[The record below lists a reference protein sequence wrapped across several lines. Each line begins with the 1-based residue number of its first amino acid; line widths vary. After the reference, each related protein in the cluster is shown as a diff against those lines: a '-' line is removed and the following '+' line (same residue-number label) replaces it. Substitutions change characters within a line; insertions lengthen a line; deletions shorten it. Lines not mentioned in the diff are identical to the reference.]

1 MYFWH
6 TYYKFLALFSLK
18 KLCVTYCLYICH
30 TLILGCKLDFETFD
44 IKLDTEFIGR
54 NFIYL
59 EEIDSTN
66 TFLLSQQE
74 LKHGTV
80 AFAESQTNGRGRLD
94 RKWISQPGVNLL
106 FSIFLNPSEIDVKKI
121 QLYNLATSLSIAF
134 SIENLLQI
142 PTNLKWPNDV
152 LIGKKKVSGIL
163 LESSSL
169 GEKINKIVVGIG
181 VNVNQPY
188 FQGKYL
194 TEPTSLKLE
203 SKQLVS
209 REKLFAE
216 ILNNF
221 ERLIN
226 YISGKPEKIINEW
239 KNKCKMI
246 GDTIFINTGSQEISG
261 KFYDID
267 ELGQLLLKHKDGAI
281 QTISYGD
288 ISL

>member
-1 MYFWH
+1 M
-6 TYYKFLALFSLK
+6 
-18 KLCVTYCLYICH
+18 
-30 TLILGCKLDFETFD
+30 DFETFD
-44 IKLDTEFIGR
+44 IKLDTEYTGR

-66 TFLLSQQE
+66 TFLLSQQD

-80 AFAESQTNGRGRLD
+80 AFAENQTNGRGRLD

-169 GEKINKIVVGIG
+169 GEKFNKIVVGVG

-216 ILNNF
+216 
-221 ERLIN
+221 
-226 YISGKPEKIINEW
+226 
-239 KNKCKMI
+239 
-246 GDTIFINTGSQEISG
+246 
-261 KFYDID
+261 
-267 ELGQLLLKHKDGAI
+267 
-281 QTISYGD
+281 
-288 ISL
+288 